1 MFPSCF
7 CACFSFLTK
16 LTLLSLVTTA
26 HTQMQFFS
34 SFILFLV
41 TGRLTLTSRPS
52 SVAPVHLALVTRA
65 VFFVLSTLLISAAQT
80 TCRPIG
86 GTPRTATHP
95 QGRTGRLPLTP
106 PPRATLPNTTST
118 PNPLPVLGPWHRVQS
133 PSPPARPLPRYA
145 GRASP
150 PPPHPL
156 CPLPPP
162 PPHLLTSIRT
172 PSPAACTS
180 PSTARLVRS
189 CMRPHLTQTLR
200 LFTSKP
206 HWC

>member
-1 MFPSCF
+1 
-7 CACFSFLTK
+7 
-16 LTLLSLVTTA
+16 
-26 HTQMQFFS
+26 MQFFS
-34 SFILFLV
+34 SFVSFLV
-41 TGRLTLTSRPS
+41 SGRLTPTSRPS
-52 SVAPVHLALVTRA
+52 SVAPVLLASVTRA
-65 VFFVLSTLLISAAQT
+65 VFFCVLSILLISAAQT

-118 PNPLPVLGPWHRVQS
+118 PSPLPALGPWHRVQS

-145 GRASP
+145 GRASLP
-150 PPPHPL
+150 PPRPL

-162 PPHLLTSIRT
+162 PPLSTSIRT

-189 CMRPHLTQTLR
+189 CMHPHQTRTPR